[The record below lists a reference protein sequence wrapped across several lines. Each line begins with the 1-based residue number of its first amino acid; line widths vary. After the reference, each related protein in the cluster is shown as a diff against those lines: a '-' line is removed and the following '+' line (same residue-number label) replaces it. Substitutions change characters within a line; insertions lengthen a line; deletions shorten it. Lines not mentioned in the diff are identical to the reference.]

1 MNNYMKQKALDEAY
15 DKGYYRSKEG
25 MPENYDED
33 LQEQWLKGANDL
45 RIEALAYAA
54 DKQRDEQ
61 DYEQSK

>member
-15 DKGYYRSKEG
+15 NQGYNHPEEG
-25 MPENYDED
+25 CPEGYDED

-45 RIEALAYAA
+45 KIEALAYAA
-54 DKQRDEQ
+54 DKQRDEK